1 MIDLKTIQHIAKL
14 ARLNISQEEAQ
25 EYSAQLAKALEHFK
39 QIEDIKTEGVEP
51 LVTPAEIELFLRD
64 DKKQIELSTDEIL
77 QNAPDRAGNL
87 FKVPPVV

>member
-14 ARLNISQEEAQ
+14 ARLNISSAEAE
-25 EYSAQLAKALEHFK
+25 EYSEQLAKALQHFK
-39 QIEDIKTEGVEP
+39 QVESINTEGVEP
-51 LVTPAEIELFLRD
+51 LVTPTDIELFLRED
-64 DKKQIELSTDEIL
+64 QNIAELTTDEVL

>member
-25 EYSAQLAKALEHFK
+25 EYSAQLANALEHFK
-39 QIEDIKTEGVEP
+39 QIENIKTEGVEP
-51 LVTPAEIELFLRD
+51 LVTPAEIELFLRE
-64 DKKQIELSTDEIL
+64 DKNIAELNTDEIL